1 MTQKQK
7 KHLQSSGKLSR
18 FQNKTKI
25 DKNRQYLALLNK
37 VIAISC
43 IVCGFYYMA
52 SMNNISIKG
61 FVLKEL
67 KTELSLLEQ
76 VKETAELKVME
87 LESYEHISRRA
98 SELEMVKVD
107 KIDYITV
114 TDTAVAV
121 K

>member
-7 KHLQSSGKLSR
+7 KRLQSSGKISR

-25 DKNRQYLALLNK
+25 KNNHQYLALLNK
-37 VIAISC
+37 AIALLC
-43 IVCGFYYMA
+43 IVGAFYYIA
-52 SMNNISIKG
+52 SINNISIKG

-67 KTELSLLEQ
+67 KTELSILEQ
-76 VKETAELKVME
+76 EKEALEQKAME

-98 SELEMVKVD
+98 DELKMVKVD

-114 TDTAVAV
+114 TDPAVAI